1 MDTQIQKTGT
11 WPWDAAHHSCSNPLA
26 ALEKPLCTLLDS
38 DPKIT
43 LTLSLKL
50 LQVEDLKLQEIF
62 KSF

>member
-1 MDTQIQKTGT
+1 MDIQIQKTGT

-26 ALEKPLCTLLDS
+26 ALEEPPCTVLDS

-43 LTLSLKL
+43 LTLSPKL
-50 LQVEDLKLQEIF
+50 LQVEDLKLQVIF